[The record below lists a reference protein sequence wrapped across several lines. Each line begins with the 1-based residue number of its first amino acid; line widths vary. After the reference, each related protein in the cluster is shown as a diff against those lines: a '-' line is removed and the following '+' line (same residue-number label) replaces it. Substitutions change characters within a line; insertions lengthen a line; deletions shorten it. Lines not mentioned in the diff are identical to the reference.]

1 MAKSEEETDA
11 FSRLYKKTEFDNL
24 LLKLGGWSRFQQ
36 IQWVLLFL
44 AAVPQAWYTYAPAF
58 AAAKP
63 KEDQIYCIGK
73 PEIEGKS
80 FCAAWQN
87 KTCTDAGYRT
97 PYNSIVTDVSVCFTS
112 TWFWKIWV
120 TKRNRRDGQPCFNMK
135 MIKPR
140 CRYVSRDFTP
150 PFKLSRLSIWSRK
163 KLLSFQ
169 FDNIP
174 EGVCIFSPMFS
185 YWNKLNCL
193 NSFNCSVVSSQL

>member
-63 KEDQIYCIGK
+63 KEDQIYCSGK

-97 PYNSIVTDVSVCFTS
+97 PYNSIVTDVSVCLL
-112 TWFWKIWV
+112 
-120 TKRNRRDGQPCFNMK
+120 QPDFEKFELPRENDERGNGFCMAARK
-135 MIKPR
+135 M
-140 CRYVSRDFTP
+140 
-150 PFKLSRLSIWSRK
+150 L
-163 KLLSFQ
+163 Q
-169 FDNIP
+169 
-174 EGVCIFSPMFS
+174 
-185 YWNKLNCL
+185 
-193 NSFNCSVVSSQL
+193 

>member
-97 PYNSIVTDVSVCFTS
+97 PYNSIVTDVSVFVYFNLTLKNLGFS
-112 TWFWKIWV
+112 EKKTRGV
-120 TKRNRRDGQPCFNMK
+120 TDFAWQLEKCYNEE
-135 MIKPR
+135 MIRHAAVMYRVISP
-140 CRYVSRDFTP
+140 RYVS
-150 PFKLSRLSIWSRK
+150 
-163 KLLSFQ
+163 
-169 FDNIP
+169 
-174 EGVCIFSPMFS
+174 
-185 YWNKLNCL
+185 
-193 NSFNCSVVSSQL
+193 